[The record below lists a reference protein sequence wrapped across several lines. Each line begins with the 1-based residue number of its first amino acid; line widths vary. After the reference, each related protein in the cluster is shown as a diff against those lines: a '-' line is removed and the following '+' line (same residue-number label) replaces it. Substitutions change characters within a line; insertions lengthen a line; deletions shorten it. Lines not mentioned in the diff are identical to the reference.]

1 MGKKQFNIRCTLE
14 KALQN
19 TQFEGLKI
27 LTKDTILKA
36 QKSLG
41 KEYTKNE
48 QEF

>member
-1 MGKKQFNIRCTLE
+1 MGKKQFNIRFTLE

-36 QKSLG
+36 
-41 KEYTKNE
+41 
-48 QEF
+48 